1 MQNAIVWVNVLSFA
15 VMTIA
20 LVLGAIVSIRRHFLW
35 MRWYLLYQGAYA
47 SWLFVLTYRFSMD
60 LYFGTAPPVFDTAV
74 AILRLAASGLIVLAY
89 PYLILGLRPEEPGS
103 ALRYLIA
110 CIATAIVVAGGMLAF
125 LEARPFAQGLINVL
139 VNSYLLGFT
148 VFGLIVLSRRR
159 RGLER
164 TLMMPFLWLSFA
176 FYLYAVTAGS
186 LLVALQLPSLVLN
199 AFSASLYCLPWSL
212 TVTFLL
218 FRHLALA
225 ESDAG
230 LPADFVAE
238 HSITPREQE
247 MILQVIQGLS
257 NRRIADR
264 LFVSL
269 KTVEAHLYNVFRKCR
284 VKNRVELVRKVQSY
298 R

>member
-1 MQNAIVWVNVLSFA
+1 MQNAIVWLNVLSFA
-15 VMTIA
+15 IMTIA
-20 LVLGAIVSIRRHFLW
+20 LTLGAIVYMRRRFLW

-47 SWLFVLTYRFSMD
+47 AWLFVLTYHFSMD
-60 LYFGTAPPVFDTAV
+60 FYSGTASIVLDTGV
-74 AILRLAASGLIVLAY
+74 AILRLAASGLIILAY
-89 PYLILGLRPEEPGS
+89 PYLILRLRPEEPGS

-110 CIATAIVVAGGMLAF
+110 GIAAVLVAAGGMLAF
-125 LEARPFAQGLINVL
+125 LGARPFAQGLINVL
-139 VNSYLLGFT
+139 FNSYLLGFT

-176 FYLYAVTAGS
+176 FYLYAVAAGS
-186 LLVALQLPSLVLN
+186 LLVALRLPSWVLN
-199 AFSASLYCLPWSL
+199 ALSASLYCLPWSL
-212 TVTFLL
+212 AVTLLL

-264 LFVSL
+264 SFVSL
-269 KTVEAHLYNVFRKCR
+269 KTVESHLYNVFRKCS